1 MVVSCGELAAPI
13 DDGFVGC
20 IGGHVGRWVGCL
32 CCKARFG
39 MYIKD
44 EDPHHG

>member
-1 MVVSCGELAAPI
+1 MLVSCGELAAPI

-20 IGGHVGRWVGCL
+20 IGGHVGRWVSI
-32 CCKARFG
+32 CCKAGFG

-44 EDPHHG
+44 EDPHHN